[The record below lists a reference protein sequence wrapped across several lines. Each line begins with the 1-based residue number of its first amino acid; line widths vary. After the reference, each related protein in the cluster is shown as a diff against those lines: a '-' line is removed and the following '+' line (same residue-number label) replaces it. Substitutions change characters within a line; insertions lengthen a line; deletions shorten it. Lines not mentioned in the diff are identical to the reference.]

1 MPVYSSE
8 WVSPFV
14 RCRIWW
20 SCVAAPPVWKFER
33 QLPHERLPPEWTCA
47 RLSWPWTC
55 QAVMG
60 TVSQLNHFDCRE
72 CSESCLPSS
81 VKHKLSLVV
90 GPGDTPAYMDAW
102 LCVQDTQ
109 LPLKGV
115 AFRPDVSLLV
125 SSCIVCLQLLR
136 PKWDSF
142 NSSSLTFKGQQ
153 SSGRKTPRPLPSRR
167 LSMCTHCQTLGDSAD
182 FVRRRRLC
190 RSSSGGCRWTSL
202 SALARTPARTT
213 RTCRRRRSGSV
224 ARSCGRRHL
233 SPSSAT
239 SHYLS
244 MASCRVCVNEF
255 RTSTL
260 RVTPAQVT
268 STSAIEPS
276 SCTPPCTTA
285 TLEEAA
291 VDLNIPTYSITE
303 SRVCVGYSKTCLGNQ
318 LLEDR
323 VAGFAS
329 EFSC

>member
-1 MPVYSSE
+1 
-8 WVSPFV
+8 
-14 RCRIWW
+14 
-20 SCVAAPPVWKFER
+20 
-33 QLPHERLPPEWTCA
+33 
-47 RLSWPWTC
+47 
-55 QAVMG
+55 
-60 TVSQLNHFDCRE
+60 
-72 CSESCLPSS
+72 
-81 VKHKLSLVV
+81 
-90 GPGDTPAYMDAW
+90 MDAW
-102 LCVQDTQ
+102 LCVPDTQ

-125 SSCIVCLQLLR
+125 TSCIVCLQLLR

-142 NSSSLTFKGQQ
+142 NSSNLTFEGQQ

-260 RVTPAQVT
+260 CMTPAQVT

-285 TLEEAA
+285 TWRRRLWTSTYRPTPSPKAPSARATRRRAWATSSWRTGLLALLQNSAA
-291 VDLNIPTYSITE
+291 E
-303 SRVCVGYSKTCLGNQ
+303 
-318 LLEDR
+318 
-323 VAGFAS
+323 
-329 EFSC
+329 